1 MMNIYKKTIVELK
14 RNADAEYKNFNDKI
28 IVSGYETIGVRIPVI
43 KRIAK
48 SVLQT
53 EISDYLENCKFEYYE
68 CTLVYGLLIARLSFN
83 EMWDKKDY
91 YLSKC
96 DGWGLVDS
104 FVPAIKVS
112 VSDMERFYYLLI
124 EEIEKQKDF
133 HLRFRIV
140 ALMTFFIGG
149 IHTKEILNST
159 EALDGK
165 GYYNDMAIAWL
176 ISAAFVKQRESTL
189 KFLENDKLGKFT
201 HNKAISK
208 INDSLR
214 VNVEDKTYLKT
225 LRKR

>member
-1 MMNIYKKTIVELK
+1 MNIYEKTLAELK
-14 RNADAEYKNFNDKI
+14 KHSDAKYKEFNDKI
-28 IVSGYETIGVRIPVI
+28 IASAYETIGVRIPAI

-48 SVLQT
+48 SIPQS
-53 EISDYLENCKFEYYE
+53 EINDYLENCEFGNYE
-68 CTLVYGLLIARLSFN
+68 CTLVYGLLIARLCFD
-83 EMWDKKDY
+83 EMWSRKDF

-104 FVPAIKVS
+104 FVPAIKVRAK
-112 VSDMERFYYLLI
+112 DKERFYSLLTEDI
-124 EEIEKQKDF
+124 ETQKDF
-133 HLRFRIV
+133 QLRFRIV
-140 ALMTFFIGG
+140 ALMSFFVGG
-149 IHTKEILNST
+149 EHTEEILYIT
-159 EALDGK
+159 ERLDGK

-176 ISAAFVKQRESTL
+176 ISSAFVKRRGVTL

-225 LRKR
+225 LRKQ